1 MEFADD
7 TIRKLDS
14 EPATH
19 PGFLGLPPEFS
30 APERSRFVV
39 IPVPFEE
46 TTSYGKG
53 TAHGPAAIIEAS
65 HQLELHDVEIAA
77 EAFREGI
84 HTDTALLDDTPDGER
99 IVGAVEGIVGKWL
112 DAGKPHRGEPHRG
125 KLPVVLGGEHTVSV
139 GAIRAAA
146 ARAAAVADGLTVVQ
160 LDAHAD
166 LRDSYG
172 GSPLSHACAMRR
184 ALEGPPRPGRLVQ
197 VGVRS
202 MCPEEIRFAAGR
214 DDIKTFL
221 AKDFLS
227 GKAAREEILS
237 SIGPRVYLTIDMDVF
252 DPAEAP
258 AVGTPEPGGLRWA
271 DGVGLIE
278 GIVNAAE
285 VVGLDVVE
293 LAPIPGLNAPEF
305 FAAKLVYRILGLIH
319 KSGK

>member
-7 TIRKLDS
+7 TIKKLDGG
-14 EPATH
+14 PATH

-30 APERSRFVV
+30 APERARFVV

-53 TAHGPAAIIEAS
+53 AARGPGAIIEAS
-65 HQLELHDVEIAA
+65 HQVELHDVEIAA

-84 HTDTALLDDTPDGER
+84 HTDTALLDDTPTGER
-99 IVGAVEGIVGKWL
+99 IVGAVEEVVGKWL
-112 DAGKPHRGEPHRG
+112 DAGKPHRG

-221 AKDFLS
+221 AGDFLS
-227 GKAAREEILS
+227 GKATREEILS
-237 SIGPRVYLTIDMDVF
+237 AIGPRVYLTIDMDVF
-252 DPAEAP
+252 DPSEAP

-271 DGVGLIE
+271 DVAGLIE
-278 GIVNAAE
+278 GIANAAE
-285 VVGLDVVE
+285 VVGVDVVE
-293 LAPIPGLNAPEF
+293 LAPIPGLKAPEF
-305 FAAKLVYRILGLIH
+305 FAAKLIYRILGLIH